1 MYDWKN
7 TSARV
12 TMQNLTNCPYTAD
25 ELQNIY
31 ARRFQGHTEY
41 RQSVWR
47 ILTQEFFSRYITAG
61 GAVLDLGCV
70 HCEFINQSVEG
81 KRYAMDLNPQAK
93 QTARP
98 DVRVLLQD
106 CSTEWA
112 LGDEKLDV
120 VFTSNFFEHLPT
132 KHHLERTLRQAF
144 RCLRRGG
151 RLIALGPNIRYLPG
165 AYWDFFDHYI
175 SLTDRSLSE
184 VLEKVGFRIEKRLD
198 RFLPYSM
205 SQGST
210 PPLWMIRLYL
220 RLPLIWKWKGKQ
232 FLLVAVKPEI

>member
-1 MYDWKN
+1 
-7 TSARV
+7 
-12 TMQNLTNCPYTAD
+12 MQSVANCPYTAD
-25 ELQNIY
+25 ELQNTY
-31 ARRFQGHTEY
+31 ARRFRGLTEY

-47 ILTQEFFSRYITAG
+47 ILTHEFFSRYITAG
-61 GAVLDLGCV
+61 GAVLDLGCG
-70 HCEFINQSVEG
+70 HCEFINQIVAG

-93 QTARP
+93 QTADP

-112 LGDEKLDV
+112 LADEKLDV
-120 VFTSNFFEHLPT
+120 IFTSNFFEHLPT
-132 KHHLERTLRQAF
+132 KNHLESTLRQAF

-184 VLEKVGFRIEKRLD
+184 VFQKVGFRIEKQLD

-210 PPLWMIRLYL
+210 PPLWMVRLYL
-220 RLPLIWKWKGKQ
+220 RLPLLWKWKGKQ
-232 FLLVAVKPEI
+232 FLVVAVKPETEAS